1 VNWLRAR
8 ANAHRWEEELPR
20 TEKEMVWTTLYF
32 MHERDTWYSR
42 LVTLREQGL
51 NQGGHEA
58 YCEQKISQWEEF
70 AQLAAFQFRNAN
82 PDLPTIWVPLI
93 TPL

>member
-1 VNWLRAR
+1 MLTTGKRNC
-8 ANAHRWEEELPR
+8 R

-51 NQGGHEA
+51 NQGDHEA

-70 AQLAAFQFRNAN
+70 ARLAAFQFRNAN
-82 PDLPTIWVPLI
+82 PDFPTTWVPLV